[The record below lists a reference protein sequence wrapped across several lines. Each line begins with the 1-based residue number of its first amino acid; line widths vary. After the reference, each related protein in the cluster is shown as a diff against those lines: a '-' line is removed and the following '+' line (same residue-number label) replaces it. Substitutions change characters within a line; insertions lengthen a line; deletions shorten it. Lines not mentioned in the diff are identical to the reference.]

1 MILMRWYGFLFGL
14 IIVDVVV
21 VILGYFLLIIFRLF
35 LVLLEVSSYF
45 YFFYN
50 VTWTSKNPKIFELY
64 IYIYIYSLGQNEI
77 DPMFFQFE
85 IINPLILIIVPINHY
100 VNS

>member
-1 MILMRWYGFLFGL
+1 M
-14 IIVDVVV
+14 
-21 VILGYFLLIIFRLF
+21 
-35 LVLLEVSSYF
+35 LLEL
-45 YFFYN
+45 
-50 VTWTSKNPKIFELY
+50 PKIPKYLNYIY